1 MSLND
6 LFGQIPGWGEYVP
19 SFVQMLIIAFVPA
32 LLVVL
37 AVLTPVGIMGVYA
50 ERRWSAFM
58 QDRLGPNR
66 VGLPIWFD
74 GWQRDYTGKPWYIKL
89 WGLGQGIADGV
100 KLLGKEDFVPPGG
113 DAFLFLSAPLVV
125 FAGALGIFAA
135 LPMSDGLIAADVN
148 VGVFYILAVGAVEII
163 GVLMA
168 GWASNNKWSLLGAM
182 REVAQVVAYEI
193 PMAMTALCPVILVGS
208 LQMTE
213 IIAFQQGGLNMWGI
227 DVVGPELAQWGLGWN
242 LWRAF
247 PVNVVAMVIFYICV
261 LANLKR
267 APFDLPEAESELVS
281 GFLTEYSGMRWSLFF
296 LAEYGAMFAL
306 SGITATLFLGGWGSG
321 PVFGA
326 LSLVPVETIDLGVGM
341 LKWTTVAGI
350 AEFSWKTVLLMLLMI
365 NIRWTLPRLRI
376 DQVMSLCYKYF
387 VPFAMGCILLN
398 GLAAVMGS

>member
-1 MSLND
+1 VSLSD
-6 LFGQIPGWGEYVP
+6 LFGHIPYWDHVP
-19 SFVQMLIIAFVPA
+19 AFVQMLLIAFVPA

-37 AVLTPVGIMGVYA
+37 VVLTPVGIMGVYA
-50 ERRWSAFM
+50 ERRWSAMM

-113 DAFLFLSAPLVV
+113 DPFIFLLAPLVV
-125 FAGALGIFAA
+125 FAGALGLFVA
-135 LPMSDGLIAADVN
+135 LPLSDGLVAADVN
-148 VGVFYILAVGAVEII
+148 VGVFYLLAVGAVEVI

-182 REVAQVVAYEI
+182 REVAQVVSYEI
-193 PMAMTALCPVILVGS
+193 PMAMCALCPVLLVGS
-208 LQMTE
+208 LQMGDIVTY
-213 IIAFQQGGLNMWGI
+213 QQHTYDIWGI
-227 DVVGPELAQWGLGWN
+227 AIGGDGLAQWGLGWN
-242 LWRAF
+242 VFRAF
-247 PVNVVAMVIFYICV
+247 PVNVVAFVIFYTCA

-296 LAEYGAMFAL
+296 LAEYGAMFAM
-306 SGITATLFLGGWGSG
+306 SGIAATLFLGGWGSG
-321 PVFGA
+321 PVFAA
-326 LSLVPVETIDLGVGM
+326 LSLVPVETIDLGIAS
-341 LKWTTVAGI
+341 LKWSTVAGI
-350 AEFSWKTVLLMLLMI
+350 AEFSWKAVVLMLLMI
-365 NIRWTLPRLRI
+365 NVRWTLPRLRL

-387 VPFAMGCILLN
+387 VPFAMGCLLLS
-398 GLAAVMGS
+398 GLAALAVGS

>member
-1 MSLND
+1 VSLSG
-6 LFGQIPGWGEYVP
+6 LFDQIPYWNEYVP
-19 SFVQMLIIAFVPA
+19 SFVEMLLIAFIPA

-50 ERRWSAFM
+50 ERRWSAMM

-66 VGLPIWFD
+66 VGVPFVT
-74 GWQRDYTGKPWYIKL
+74 DYSKHRWARL
-89 WGLGQGIADGV
+89 FGLGQGLADGV

-113 DAFLFLSAPLVV
+113 DRFLFLLAPLVV
-125 FAGALGIFAA
+125 FAGALGLFVA
-135 LPMSDGLIAADVN
+135 LPLSYGLVAADVN
-148 VGVFYILAVGAVEII
+148 VGVFYLLAVGAVEVV

-168 GWASNNKWSLLGAM
+168 GWASNNKWSLLGSM

-193 PMAMTALCPVILVGS
+193 PMAMTALCPVLLVGS
-208 LQMTE
+208 LQMGE
-213 IIAFQQGGLNMWGI
+213 IVAHQQTALNVWGVTLGG
-227 DVVGPELAQWGLGWN
+227 DAAAQWGLGWN
-242 LWRAF
+242 IFRAF
-247 PVNVVAMVIFYICV
+247 PVNLVAFVIFYTCV

-321 PVFGA
+321 PAFGV
-326 LSLVPVETIDLGVGM
+326 LSMILPTGADDAITIFEGVTFSW
-341 LKWTTVAGI
+341 LTVAGI
-350 AEFSWKTVLLMLLMI
+350 AEFSWKAILLMLLMI
-365 NIRWTLPRLRI
+365 NLRWTLPRLRI

-387 VPFAMGCILLN
+387 VPFAMGCLLLN
-398 GLAAVMGS
+398 GLAAVVGS